1 MDKQN
6 LPLTILAIDTS
17 CDETSVAITRG
28 NVVLANALYSQL
40 ELHKDYGGVVP
51 SIAKLAHIEKFD
63 SVLQEALDAAEIT
76 LEDVQAVAVTQGP
89 GLAIA
94 LEVGINKAKELAEQL
109 KVPLIGVNHMEGH
122 LLSALAMDKSEAYA
136 ELDVKFP
143 ALGLLVSGGH
153 TEFVEVKEIGSYKKL
168 GGTLDDAC
176 GEAYDKCARMLGLP
190 YPGGPL
196 ISKLAEENR
205 GKLEIKFEKDQR
217 SLMARVY
224 HNGILKYELPVPM
237 AFSGDLNVS
246 YSGLK
251 TAVKQMINKLSSD
264 SIELNI
270 SETGEESHLPEEIVG
285 EIAAVFE
292 AAAIKMLTLKLDNA
306 FAAAAD
312 SALEA
317 SEYRQFREVWLGGGV
332 VASDYF
338 RAEVAQV
345 CEQYGVKLRMPE
357 SKKLMTDNAAMVG
370 VAAGLKLIHG
380 IETGVFTDPA
390 EFKLLDRDPILSL

>member
-357 SKKLMTDNAAMVG
+357 SK
-370 VAAGLKLIHG
+370 
-380 IETGVFTDPA
+380 
-390 EFKLLDRDPILSL
+390 S

>member
-17 CDETSVAITRG
+17 CDETSVAVTRG
-28 NVVLANALYSQL
+28 SVVLANALYSQL
-40 ELHKDYGGVVP
+40 ELHKNYGGVVP

-63 SVLQEALDAAEIT
+63 SVLQEALDAADVS
-76 LEDVQAVAVTQGP
+76 LENIEAVAVTQGP

-94 LEVGINKAKELAEQL
+94 LEVGINKAKELAERL

-122 LLSALAMDKSEAYA
+122 LLSALALEKSEA
-136 ELDVKFP
+136 EDNEIKFP

-153 TEFVEVKEIGSYKKL
+153 TEFIEVKEIGSYRKL

-176 GEAYDKCARMLGLP
+176 GEAYDKSARMLGLP

-205 GKLEIKFEKDQR
+205 EKLEVKFEKDQR
-217 SLMARVY
+217 SLMARGY
-224 HNGILKYELPVPM
+224 ENGVLKYELPVPM

-251 TAVKQMINKLSSD
+251 TAVKQLINKLSS
-264 SIELNI
+264 ELQL
-270 SETGEESHLPEEIVG
+270 SEERVG

-292 AAAIKMLTLKLDNA
+292 AAAIKMLTLKLGN
-306 FAAAAD
+306 
-312 SALEA
+312 ALEG
-317 SEYRQFREVWLGGGV
+317 SKFNEVWLGGGV

-338 RAEVAQV
+338 RAEVAKV
-345 CEQYGVKLRMPE
+345 CEQHNVELRMPV
-357 SKKLMTDNAAMVG
+357 SKKLMTDNAAMIG
-370 VAAGLKLIHG
+370 VAAGLKLMNG
-380 IETGVFTDPA
+380 IETGVFTNPSK
-390 EFKLLDRDPILSL
+390 FILLDRDPILSL